1 MLQIHTIVNAY
12 QHSCTYILYE
22 KEVDDVWLVD
32 CGEAG
37 GVYEWL
43 NVNCKEIKG
52 VFLTH
57 CHDDHISGLR
67 QLIKDK
73 PTILICLSAHE
84 GIRCVQDIRLNLS
97 KYTADSFRI
106 LSDHFIELKDGQNM
120 QIFSDTEIKAI
131 QADGHSLDSMVYR
144 VGDYLF
150 TGDAYIPTLDVV
162 TKLPGAD
169 KKRATESLEMI
180 KSLVEK
186 ENLTVLPGHDI
197 NSKKK
202 CITHIR

>member
-1 MLQIHTIVNAY
+1 MLQIYTIVNEY

-22 KEVDDVWLVD
+22 EECDYVWLVD
-32 CGEAG
+32 CGDAG
-37 GVYEWL
+37 EVYEWL
-43 NVNCKEIKG
+43 SVNGKEIKG

-67 QLIKDK
+67 QLLKDK
-73 PTILICLSAHE
+73 PDILICLSAHE

-97 KYTADSFRI
+97 KFTADSFQI
-106 LSDHFIELKDGQNM
+106 FSDYFVELNDGQSM
-120 QIFSDTEIKAI
+120 QIFSDNEITAI

-144 VGDYLF
+144 VGKSLF
-150 TGDAYIPTLDVV
+150 TGDAYIPPLDVV

-169 KKRATESLEMI
+169 KKRAAESLEMI
-180 KSLVEK
+180 KALVENEK
-186 ENLTVLPGHDI
+186 LTVLPGHDI

>member
-1 MLQIHTIVNAY
+1 MLNIHTIVNEY

-22 KEVDDVWLVD
+22 EECDYVWLIDCGDAGEVCEWLSRNGKEV
-32 CGEAG
+32 
-37 GVYEWL
+37 
-43 NVNCKEIKG
+43 KG

-67 QLIKDK
+67 QLLKDK
-73 PTILICLSAHE
+73 SDILICLSAYE
-84 GIRCVQDIRLNLS
+84 GVRCVQDIRLNLS
-97 KYTADSFRI
+97 KFTADSFQI
-106 LSDHFIELKDGQNM
+106 FSDHFVELKDGQNM
-120 QIFSDTEIKAI
+120 RIFPAI
-131 QADGHSLDSMVYR
+131 ELTAIRADGHSLDSMAYI
-144 VGDYLF
+144 VGKWFF
-150 TGDAYIPTLDVV
+150 TGDAYIPPLDVV

-169 KKRATESLEMI
+169 KKRAVESLEMI
-180 KSLVEK
+180 KALAKK